1 MVSLRGF
8 IKSINTQRPNLN
20 DETIQLMYN
29 ASKEKHKP
37 KQTARSRYKEILSI
51 DDGGLSYWSSKT
63 HRWIQGRFDKN
74 KNIFI
79 PPKKN
84 L

>member
-1 MVSLRGF
+1 MMQVR
-8 IKSINTQRPNLN
+8 KNINQNRP
-20 DETIQLMYN
+20 
-29 ASKEKHKP
+29 K
-37 KQTARSRYKEILSI
+37 RSRYKEILSV
-51 DDGGLSYWSSKT
+51 DDGGLSYWSKKT